1 MKEAPQLVNY
11 LPPSLNFLIYY
22 SPLFFLSSLLLSNI
36 LFHLMQS
43 FATSDN
49 KEKRERM
56 AANQLDE
63 KTNGD
68 TNDTMCVSR
77 RKMES

>member
-1 MKEAPQLVNY
+1 
-11 LPPSLNFLIYY
+11 
-22 SPLFFLSSLLLSNI
+22 
-36 LFHLMQS
+36 MQS

>member
-1 MKEAPQLVNY
+1 
-11 LPPSLNFLIYY
+11 
-22 SPLFFLSSLLLSNI
+22 
-36 LFHLMQS
+36 MQS
-43 FATSDN
+43 FATSEN
-49 KEKRERM
+49 KKKGRAWLQINLM
-56 AANQLDE
+56 E

>member
-1 MKEAPQLVNY
+1 VTTKKKGGESM
-11 LPPSLNFLIYY
+11 
-22 SPLFFLSSLLLSNI
+22 
-36 LFHLMQS
+36 
-43 FATSDN
+43 AT
-49 KEKRERM
+49 
-56 AANQLDE
+56 NQLDG

>member
-1 MKEAPQLVNY
+1 
-11 LPPSLNFLIYY
+11 
-22 SPLFFLSSLLLSNI
+22 
-36 LFHLMQS
+36 
-43 FATSDN
+43 
-49 KEKRERM
+49 M

-68 TNDTMCVSR
+68 TNETMGVSR